1 MREVNKNKFRHNP
14 DGVTT
19 TIIIESKVHGTK
31 EVLID
36 TEDYDKVSG
45 HRWYLGKGY
54 VHTNIPHPDGGW
66 RVRPDNGRRQRRRTN
81 LKLHRLI
88 MDAPKGKDVD
98 HIEHDTLDN
107 RKCKLR
113 VCSRQENSRNS
124 TRYKNNTSGFKG
136 VFYMKKPKDMI
147 NELKKPWRAQ
157 VMLNQKTIHIGY
169 YKTKE
174 EAAEA
179 YDRKAIE
186 LFGKPVCPELN
197 LNFPEKLEQYLG
209 EEAH

>member
-45 HRWYLGKGY
+45 HRWYLNKGY
-54 VHTNIPHPDGGW
+54 VQAHIPHPGGGW
-66 RVRPDNGRRQRRRTN
+66 YVRPDNGRRQRRRTN

-88 MDAPKGKDVD
+88 MDAPKGKEVD

-113 VCSRQENSRNS
+113 LCSRQENSFNRI
-124 TRYKNNTSGFKG
+124 RQKNNTSGFKG
-136 VFYMKKPKDMI
+136 VVYHKKPKHMI
-147 NELKKPWRAQ
+147 NELKKPWEAQ
-157 VMLNQKTIHIGY
+157 IKHIHIGN

-186 LFGKPVCPELN
+186 LFGKPVYPEAS

-209 EEAH
+209 EEA